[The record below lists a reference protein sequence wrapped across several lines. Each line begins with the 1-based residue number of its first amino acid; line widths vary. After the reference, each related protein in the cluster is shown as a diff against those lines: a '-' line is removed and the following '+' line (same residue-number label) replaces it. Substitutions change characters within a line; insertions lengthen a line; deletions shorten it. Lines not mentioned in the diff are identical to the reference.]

1 MYTRFSLVRLSSV
14 KHNFYSYR
22 YSHFNR
28 VKFIV
33 PFQVVDIL
41 NGWMRDVTPLY
52 DHDNKPL
59 VIRALN
65 NLEVISSDVFIRNQE
80 SGIKNLRLASN
91 CEVNKINELTSGA
104 LGRILY
110 YTFDEPFVF
119 WNASLLA
126 LYELSDGWW
135 DCRRQLLSTE
145 TKQIYNQTIDRI
157 IRKIGKWVHCFP
169 SIQCKSKNKPIYRGK
184 GNALNGASSEIKSLC
199 SIICLIKGG
208 LQMMNNYIENSTS
221 IDIEDVIKHSRPW
234 DLTQDP
240 LHVATFKSM
249 LIDYIPLKVGCE
261 YNFTKK
267 NKKNIIDEQNK
278 NEEDCKVII
287 DEFANHLNSSNLP
300 PLQCTGQE
308 DTITSCEKELLSHS
322 ETLKI
327 WKAELVDLL
336 QILSS
341 RIILNL
347 IPQSKENAK
356 LTSSGCSELVKEEKE
371 NKLRDLGGN
380 IFLKIVSHAPLDGRW
395 GTWSSWS
402 KCSHTCQNKANK
414 GEGVR
419 IRRRNCNNPPPTNGG
434 LDCSEVVNLD
444 IGSSVN
450 IDITDI
456 CRAEEFEKHQQD
468 NPTTG
473 KNALVAL
480 KNVQEETC
488 NIDIKCPQVNGNWSP
503 WYPWSS
509 CTKSCGTGTRRA
521 IRYCNFPK
529 PSSDPDGNECP
540 RTSSHLLAKDGRL
553 QKEHRPESE
562 EYGNGEG
569 SLQFDEKEESCLV
582 DVCSS
587 DDLVP
592 EIDQKL
598 LDDKFYERCSKLIDA
613 DSWSISRY
621 QHCIQFHND
630 NEAKDDNDRKD
641 ELEDNYKD
649 YDLDKMEEVYSLY

>member
-1 MYTRFSLVRLSSV
+1 MCVSSV
-14 KHNFYSYR
+14 KRNIHSYR
-22 YSHFNR
+22 YSNFNR
-28 VKFIV
+28 VKFTV

-41 NGWMRDVTPLY
+41 NGWIRDAGPLY

-59 VIRALN
+59 VMRALN

-80 SGIKNLRLASN
+80 SGLNNLRLAST
-91 CEVNKINELTSGA
+91 CEVDKIDELTSGA

-135 DCRRQLLSTE
+135 DCRRQSLSSE
-145 TKQIYNQTIDRI
+145 TKQTYNQTINRV

-169 SIQCKSKNKPIYRGK
+169 SIQCISENNPIYMGK
-184 GNALNGASSEIKSLC
+184 GNALKDLSSEIKSLC
-199 SIICLIKGG
+199 SLICIIKGG

-234 DLTQDP
+234 NLTLDP
-240 LHVATFKSM
+240 LHVAMFENM
-249 LIDYIPLKVGCE
+249 LIDYIDLKVGCE
-261 YNFTKK
+261 YNGRKK
-267 NKKNIIDEQNK
+267 NTENSLDEQNT
-278 NEEDCKVII
+278 NGEDCKLII

-308 DTITSCEKELLSHS
+308 DAITNCEKEILSHN
-322 ETLKI
+322 ETIKI
-327 WKAELVDLL
+327 WKAELADLL
-336 QILSS
+336 QLLSS

-356 LTSSGCSELVKEEKE
+356 LTNSGCNELVVEEKE

-380 IFLKIVSHAPLDGRW
+380 IFLKIVSHAPVDGRW

-402 KCSHTCQNKANK
+402 KCSDTCQNESNK
-414 GEGVR
+414 GAGVR

-434 LDCSEVVNLD
+434 LDCSEVVKLD
-444 IGSSVN
+444 IRASVG

-473 KNALVAL
+473 ENALVAL
-480 KNVQEETC
+480 KNVQEQTC
-488 NIDIKCPQVNGNWSP
+488 NIDLKCPKIDGNWSP

-529 PSSDPDGNECP
+529 PSSDPDGNQCP
-540 RTSSHLLAKDGRL
+540 HNSSHRLAKDERL
-553 QKEHRPESE
+553 QKAYSPESE
-562 EYGNGEG
+562 EYGNDEG
-569 SLQFDEKEESCLV
+569 SLQFDEKEETCLV

-587 DDLVP
+587 DDLEP

-598 LDDKFYERCSKLIDA
+598 LDDRFYERCSKLIDA

-641 ELEDNYKD
+641 EVEDNYKD
-649 YDLDKMEEVYSLY
+649 YDLDKMEEVYSLD